1 MHLYMEEI
9 HAVKW
14 ADFAGSGCLEFG
26 FLDTIRKT
34 RPGPVHRREGG
45 NIDKQKQGHKKSLSY
60 STSIRKSPGK

>member
-1 MHLYMEEI
+1 MHIYMQEI

-34 RPGPVHRREGG
+34 RPSPVTYVWYSLKSDYWEGEKV
-45 NIDKQKQGHKKSLSY
+45 IPLL
-60 STSIRKSPGK
+60 